1 MELISFIFG
10 KLHVCFD
17 SQKRLLLIVRRSEN
31 HKPRCENVFL
41 LAQKNSALLLV
52 SIESTGLV
60 DISGILHFI
69 VASTV
74 KKMQGDKSVPPCRPP
89 TQNAS
94 RVQRVKIATTINNR
108 TRPRYVVCPSW
119 SVQQFGIHNVDVVKH
134 LFKHI

>member
-17 SQKRLLLIVRRSEN
+17 SHKQLLLIVRRSETTSHVRTCFCLHN
-31 HKPRCENVFL
+31 RIVPYYW
-41 LAQKNSALLLV
+41 V

-60 DISGILHFI
+60 DISGILYFI

-74 KKMQGDKSVPPCRPP
+74 KMQGDKSVPPCRSP

-94 RVQRVKIATTINNR
+94 RVQRVNYFYINDREHSRICMRKVRQNNNNI
-108 TRPRYVVCPSW
+108 T
-119 SVQQFGIHNVDVVKH
+119 NNT
-134 LFKHI
+134 